1 MSLGAAARQV
11 PDPNVQKIG
20 PQVGETVPDFE
31 LIDQNGATRTLKS
44 LLGPNG
50 AMLVFFRAGRA
61 ALRPA
66 VITRKTCGS
75 GNRTPRGAQTQQVLA
90 SVLRTA
96 QQRGLDA
103 TDLIASLL
111 TAPIPVGLD
120 VLRST
125 ALH

>member
-1 MSLGAAARQV
+1 M
-11 PDPNVQKIG
+11 
-20 PQVGETVPDFE
+20 
-31 LIDQNGATRTLKS
+31 
-44 LLGPNG
+44 
-50 AMLVFFRAGRA
+50 
-61 ALRPA
+61 
-66 VITRKTCGS
+66 ITRKTCGS

-111 TAPIPVGLD
+111 TAPIPVVLD
-120 VLRST
+120 VLQST